1 MGVQSDLVLAAPDAA
16 EAIRASDCP
25 SAEWD
30 GFSFKGM
37 DNVKIATLLSLLGS
51 KSPGSDY
58 EKWLDA
64 VPAIGDDEYGP
75 WVFSFAD
82 DAVVLLGTIASK
94 EGSELDELAK
104 TWGATE
110 EFEDWAPNEVSDLLR
125 SIGDLAEAAT
135 LEKKTMF
142 LRISL

>member
-25 SAEWD
+25 AAEWD

-37 DNVKIATLLSLLGS
+37 DNVKIATLLSLLSG
-51 KSPGSDY
+51 KSPSFKY

-64 VPAIGDDEYGP
+64 IPAISGGEDGP

-82 DAVVLLGTIASK
+82 DAVVLLATIASK
-94 EGSELDELAK
+94 EESEFDELAK

-110 EFEDWAPNEVSDLLR
+110 EFEGWGPDEVNDLLR
-125 SIGDLAEAAT
+125 SVGALAEAAT
-135 LEKKTMF
+135 LEKKAMF
-142 LRISL
+142 LWMSL